1 MPFFEEFWDE
11 SDFEEFD
18 INDFWAEPDDDTKKY
33 IGQPLTD
40 ELIRSV
46 EEKIGY
52 KLPESYIALMRV
64 QNGGRPKRPDFVTCD
79 LSDIIL
85 CIRHPEVPTVWFATI
100 ETLFSVEE
108 LPKRCLIGGVEI
120 GIIRDN
126 NNKCGSI
133 YFDYRVCGPHGDPC
147 VRFSDFVNGSIVIDV
162 IECERIID
170 CKVSRAHFPGQ
181 DGFLSCISN
190 SFKRFPYMLCP
201 EHT

>member
-147 VRFSDFVNGSIVIDV
+147 VRFSDSYHSPFSGGIG
-162 IECERIID
+162 IECTD
-170 CKVSRAHFPGQ
+170 CNVSRIEAV
-181 DGFLSCISN
+181 
-190 SFKRFPYMLCP
+190 R
-201 EHT
+201 